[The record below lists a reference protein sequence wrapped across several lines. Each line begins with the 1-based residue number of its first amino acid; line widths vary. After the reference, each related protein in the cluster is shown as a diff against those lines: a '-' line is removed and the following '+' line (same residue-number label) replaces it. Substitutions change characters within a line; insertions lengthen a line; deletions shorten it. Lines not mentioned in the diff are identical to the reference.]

1 MVEDLLKLGDT
12 TVGGSPRYK
21 EWLAALK
28 AVYEAAGDKVDEAD
42 WVVDAGYIGRTI
54 QLFKDRLYGHKSS
67 PQLTYT
73 ILKHC
78 KKFLRETPNRF
89 VMPKCLRW
97 VRRRPLPNPRPP
109 LSAVAIRRLGA
120 ATSSSRRSRSP
131 SSRNSSA

>member
-54 QLFKDRLYGHKSS
+54 QTFRDRLTGHKNK

-73 ILKHC
+73 IFEHC
-78 KKFLRETPNRF
+78 QKILRKLPGRF

-97 VRRRPLPNPRPP
+97 VRHRLLPNPHHT
-109 LSAVAIRRLGA
+109 AVAIRRLGA
-120 ATSSSRRSRSP
+120 ATSSSRRPRSTSSRP
-131 SSRNSSA
+131 SSV